1 MNIRP
6 EEVSSIIKSEIE
18 NYKKSLDVKTSGSV
32 LEVGDGI
39 ARIYGLS
46 NAKAGELLEFTDGI
60 MGMVLNLEE
69 NNVGAV
75 ILGDFSKIKE
85 GSEVK
90 ATGRIVSVPAGENF
104 LGRVVNA
111 LGQPIDGKGD
121 IEPVKYMELERKASG
136 IISRKPVSEPLQTGI
151 KSIDGMV
158 PIGRGQRELIIGDR
172 QTGKTAIAV
181 DAIINQKGTGV
192 KCIYVAIG
200 QKRSTVAQIY
210 KKLEDLGA
218 MEYTTIVAA
227 TASEAAPLQYMAPY
241 AGVAMGE
248 YFMDKGEHVLII
260 YDDLSK
266 HAVAYREMSLLLKRP
281 PGREAY
287 PGDVFYLH
295 SRLLERAAKLSDELG
310 GGSIT
315 ALPIIETQAGD
326 VSAYIPT
333 NVISITDGQIFLDSQ
348 LFNSGFRPA
357 IDAGIS
363 VSRVGGSAQIKAM
376 KQVAAK
382 VKLELA
388 QYTELLTFAQFGS
401 DLDKATKAQLE
412 RGHRIMAV
420 LKQPQNRPYAVEKQ
434 VISFFAVTNGFL
446 DSIPVDEVSRFE
458 NELLKELENTTTIL
472 DEIRE
477 KKALDKELEA
487 KIREVIEAFKKNFN

>member
-1 MNIRP
+1 LNIRP
-6 EEVSSIIKSEIE
+6 EEISSIIKNEIE
-18 NYKKSLDVKTSGSV
+18 NYKKSLDIKTSGSV

-46 NAKAGELLEFTDGI
+46 SAMSGELLEFPHGV
-60 MGMVLNLEE
+60 MGMALNLEE
-69 NNVGAV
+69 DNVGAV
-75 ILGDFSKIKE
+75 ILGDFSLIKE
-85 GSEVK
+85 GDEVK
-90 ATGRIVSVPAGENF
+90 ATGRVVSVPAGEAM

-111 LGQPIDGKGD
+111 LGEPIDGKGE
-121 IEPVKYMELERKASG
+121 IKPEKYMEIERKASG

-172 QTGKTAIAV
+172 QTGKTAIAI

-210 KKLEDLGA
+210 KKLEDAGA

-241 AGVAMGE
+241 SGVAMGE

-295 SRLLERAAKLSDELG
+295 SRLLERAAKLSDKLG

-357 IDAGIS
+357 INAGIS

-388 QYTELLTFAQFGS
+388 QYNELLTFAQFGS

-412 RGHRIMAV
+412 RGHRIMEV
-420 LKQPQNRPYAVEKQ
+420 LKQAQYKPYSVEEQ
-434 VISFFAVTNGFL
+434 VVSFFALINGYL
-446 DSIPVDEVSRFE
+446 DSVELEKVRRFE
-458 NELLKELENTTTIL
+458 SELMVELRNTTTIL
-472 DEIRE
+472 DEIKT

-487 KIREVIEAFKKNFN
+487 KLGDAINAFKKNFN